1 MEVKRFLK
9 NKISFVGFLLVI
21 LVIFVA
27 VFAPWISPYDPLK
40 HNVANRFA
48 DPSRQHLGGTDRYGR
63 DIFSRTIWGSR
74 VSLAVGF
81 LASIIGA
88 TGGTFLGLIAGYS
101 KGRVSNLIMW
111 LTDVFMS
118 FPTMVLAIIVV
129 VAFGAGTRNVILAVG
144 LAFTPRYIR
153 LARGSTLS
161 IAEQVYVEA
170 SKATGRSDWG
180 IVLKH
185 VLPNIVGEIIIMSTL
200 WIATAI
206 RLEASLSFLGLGTQP
221 PTPSWGMMIKEGMF
235 HFIQAPWLSLVP
247 GAGIFCATMGFNMLG
262 DGMRDALDPKLRG
275 RLR

>member
-1 MEVKRFLK
+1 MEIKRFLR

-21 LVIFVA
+21 LVIFLA

-40 HNVANRFA
+40 HNVVNRFA
-48 DPSRQHLGGTDRYGR
+48 DPSWHHFGGTDRYGR

-81 LASIIGA
+81 LATILGA

-101 KGRVSNLIMW
+101 KGKVSNVIMW

-129 VAFGAGTRNVILAVG
+129 VAFGAGTGNVILAVG

-161 IAEQVYVEA
+161 VAEQVYVEA

>member
-1 MEVKRFLK
+1 MRIRTLLK
-9 NKISFVGFLLVI
+9 NKVSFTGLVLVVLVI
-21 LVIFVA
+21 LIGIFSS
-27 VFAPWISPYDPLK
+27 WISPYDPLK
-40 HNVANRFA
+40 HDVVNRFA
-48 DPSRQHLGGTDRYGR
+48 DPSWHHLGGTDRFGR
-63 DIFSRTIWGSR
+63 DIFSRTIWGAR
-74 VSLAVGF
+74 VSLSVGF
-81 LASIIGA
+81 LATILGA
-88 TGGTFLGLIAGYS
+88 TGGTVLGLIAGYS
-101 KGRVSNLIMW
+101 KGRVSRVIMW

-129 VAFGAGTRNVILAVG
+129 VAFGPGTGNVILAIG
-144 LAFTPRYIR
+144 LAFTPRFIR

-170 SKATGRSDWG
+170 SKAVGRSSWG

-185 VLPNIVGEIIIMSTL
+185 ILPNVAGEIIVMSTL

-275 RLR
+275 RLT